1 MTQTFL
7 IERVKRRTWHERL
20 RELLRAVVDIDPMH
34 LFNLFYVLFGFT
46 ITCSLFAAVFLSFT
60 VHREYLATLFV
71 AAPASTALWGIAYA
85 AWTDRLK
92 WAWATLTA
100 VATLGMIAGIFV
112 VLTQSGMSDLLRGL
126 IIGVGALPA
135 LWAITI
141 GLRKIDW

>member
-1 MTQTFL
+1 MTQTFH
-7 IERVKRRTWHERL
+7 IEREKRQTWHERL
-20 RELLRAVVDIDPMH
+20 RKRWRAVVDIDPTD

-46 ITCSLFAAVFLSFT
+46 ITCSLFAACFLSFT
-60 VHREYLATLFV
+60 MHREYLTMLFES
-71 AAPASTALWGIAYA
+71 AAASTVLWGIAYA

-112 VLTQSGMSDLLRGL
+112 VLTQSGMADLLREL
-126 IIGVGALPA
+126 IIVVGALPA